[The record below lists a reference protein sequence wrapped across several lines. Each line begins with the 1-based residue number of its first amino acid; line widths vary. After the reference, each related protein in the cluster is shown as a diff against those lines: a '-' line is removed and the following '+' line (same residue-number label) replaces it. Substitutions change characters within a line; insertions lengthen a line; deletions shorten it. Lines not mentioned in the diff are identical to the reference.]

1 MVHRQGMPKA
11 ESNDAAGEERGGVGL
26 GPSVM
31 VRMLQLRD
39 DIPRAETRAKRDF
52 NRNKGVFGVTKR
64 SA

>member
-1 MVHRQGMPKA
+1 MPNA
-11 ESNDAAGEERGGVGL
+11 ERDDAKWEERGGVGL

-39 DIPRAETRAKRDF
+39 DIPRAKTRAKRDF